1 MKNGRGHF
9 AKFSFSLK
17 ISPSSVE
24 GERERER
31 EKQVDLRAGRDRSS
45 SIELL
50 SAVAVRNIVDKT
62 ERIVIII
69 FHQGCAAM
77 YNDIRFLCTNEPAVT
92 TLVPE

>member
-1 MKNGRGHF
+1 MKNDRGHF

-24 GERERER
+24 GER